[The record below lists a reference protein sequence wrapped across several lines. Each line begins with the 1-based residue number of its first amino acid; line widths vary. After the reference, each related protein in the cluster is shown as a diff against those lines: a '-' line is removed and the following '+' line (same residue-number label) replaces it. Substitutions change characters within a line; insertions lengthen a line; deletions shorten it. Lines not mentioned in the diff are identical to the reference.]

1 VSDTEPVLDASAS
14 ADAFSQDDI
23 LARLELA
30 EDTIR
35 AIHCGEVDAVVVSG
49 PNGPQV
55 YTLQGADHPYRV
67 LVEQMHEGTVTLD
80 QDGLILYSN
89 PQFAAIV
96 GAPEGSVAGSPF
108 MQFLAPADSTVFDEL
123 LEGATERG
131 HHSGELNLVSAGGS
145 PIPARLSLTVL
156 SVAGMQTVSVLVGD
170 MREQVRNARIVKEGQ
185 LSRLI
190 LEQAGEA
197 IVVIDPDGKVIRR
210 SESARA
216 LGAGSMLLQP
226 FDQIFLLMA
235 PDGRLD
241 SRRILDSARG
251 GERIQGLEV
260 SMRRSGQPTSALLVS
275 TNPVW
280 SESRELLGCVV
291 TLTDITERK
300 RAEDALARQAEE
312 LARSNADL
320 QQFAYSASHDL
331 REPLRQLAVF
341 GELIAERYSEK
352 LGEEGAEL
360 IQHAV
365 GSAHR
370 MEKLVRDLLAYIQA
384 SDAPQTARARADAN
398 EAIRKT
404 MGTFES
410 QIAETRAQIEF
421 APLPVVDV
429 HEVHLVQLF
438 QNLISN
444 ALKYRSEF
452 PPLIHVRAQQVGPMW
467 KFSVEDNGIG
477 ISRDYQAQ
485 IFGLFQRLHGGSKY
499 SGTGIGLAICQKIVQ
514 RYGGRI
520 WVESELGRGAK
531 FHFMLPGGSP

>member
-1 VSDTEPVLDASAS
+1 
-14 ADAFSQDDI
+14 
-23 LARLELA
+23 
-30 EDTIR
+30 
-35 AIHCGEVDAVVVSG
+35 
-49 PNGPQV
+49 V
-55 YTLQGADHPYRV
+55 YTLEGADHPYRV

-96 GAPEGSVAGSPF
+96 GAPEGSVVGSPF

-123 LEGATERG
+123 LEGATECG
-131 HHSGELNLVSAGGS
+131 HHSGELNLASAGGS

-156 SVAGMQTVSVLVGD
+156 SVAGMQTVSVLVSD
-170 MREQVRNARIVKEGQ
+170 LREQVRNANIVKEGQ

-235 PDGRLD
+235 SDGRLD

-260 SMRRSGQPTSALLVS
+260 SMRRSGQATSALLVS

-341 GELIAERYSEK
+341 GELIAERYSQK
-352 LGEEGAEL
+352 LGAEGAEL
-360 IQHAV
+360 IHHAV
-365 GSAHR
+365 SSAHR

-384 SDAPQTARARADAN
+384 SDAPQAARARADAN

-404 MGTFES
+404 LATFDS
-410 QIAETRAQIEF
+410 QIAETGARIEC
-421 APLPVVDV
+421 APLPLVDV

-520 WVESELGRGAK
+520 WVDSELGRGAK
-531 FHFMLPGGSP
+531 FYFLLPGGPP